1 MLWFMGL
8 QRVGHDWVTELNR
21 VGEKYVQT
29 THKTTKD
36 QYIECMKNSQ
46 NSVMKIKV
54 IHLKLGENHNK
65 VSGGD
70 EIPAELFKILKDDA
84 VKVLHS
90 IWKQF

>member
-1 MLWFMGL
+1 
-8 QRVGHDWVTELNR
+8 
-21 VGEKYVQT
+21 
-29 THKTTKD
+29 
-36 QYIECMKNSQ
+36 MKNSQ